1 MSCNVNGFRDKVLMA
16 VVTHRLRAAIYDA
29 SLKNVL
35 ILHLRYVNVCTL
47 NFENAKT

>member
-1 MSCNVNGFRDKVLMA
+1 MSRNVNSFGDTVLMG

-35 ILHLRYVNVCTL
+35 ILHL
-47 NFENAKT
+47 